1 MRYSAAMRFLVLMV
15 TLAGALAFAQTPQ
28 IDIPYQKFTL
38 DNGLTV
44 IVHEDHKAP
53 IVAVNVWYHVGSKN
67 ERAGKTG
74 FAHLY
79 EHLMFGGSENAKGS
93 YIQAMERAG
102 ATDLNGTTN
111 NDRTN
116 YFENIPTTALDFALF
131 MESDRM
137 GHFINA
143 FDKATL
149 DLQRGVV
156 QNEKRQ
162 DDNQP
167 YFIAYELIPS
177 ATYPAEHPYS
187 WPVIGSMDDL
197 NAASLDDVKAWFR
210 TYYGPSNATI
220 VLAGDIDVQTARE
233 KVTRYFGDIPAGPP
247 VAHVDSWPAK
257 MTGTHRQTV
266 QDRVPQAKIFKLWNV
281 PGFGNADLDYLDLT
295 SDILSKGKVSRLYKR
310 LVYTDQLA
318 TDVAAYVDV
327 NEIGSQ
333 FHIEATLRPGKDMA
347 KLEKAIDEELTRLLT
362 EGPMPEELKRVQTQY
377 TANFLRGVERIGG
390 FGGKSDL
397 LAQAQVFAGD
407 PSYLFKTSFNR
418 HAQATPARV
427 KAAASRWL
435 SDGAYVLTVVPF
447 PEYSAGNGSVDRS
460 KAPSAGTVTDL
471 KLPKLERATLPNGMK
486 IVLAE
491 RHNVPLVNFWLIED
505 AGYAADGDK
514 PGISSLTSQMLVFGT
529 KTKSALEIDEQ
540 IESLGARFNPGANID
555 LSTIEMSA
563 LKSNLDPSLA
573 LLADITMHPSFPA
586 SDFVRVQKER
596 LADIEQEKV
605 EPTSMALRVLPPLLY
620 GKGHAYGVPYTGTG
634 TEASVSKLTPA
645 DLAKF
650 HSTWYT
656 PGNTTL
662 IVVGDTTMKDIS
674 ARIERAFAGWEGGK
688 APAKNLARVAPASKP
703 RVYIIDRPG
712 SEQSVIMTGLIA
724 PPKTD
729 ASDVPLQIMNVI
741 LGGTF
746 GARLNMNLREDK
758 HYSYGAQTILLTA
771 RGQRPYISYAP
782 VQTDKTKE
790 SLTEMLKE
798 FRGITGPQP
807 ITAKEL
813 SDAQANQTLSLPGAR
828 ETIEQVGG
836 SVSRI
841 VQMGLPDDYY
851 QAYAG
856 KVMEL
861 GTTAVTEAAK
871 SFIHPEQLVWVVV
884 GDRSKIEA
892 GIRELNLGDLEILDA
907 DGNAK
912 AGK

>member
-1 MRYSAAMRFLVLMV
+1 MRVLTFV
-15 TLAGALAFAQTPQ
+15 YLSLAGATGLAQAPQLSQTPQ
-28 IDIPYQKFTL
+28 IDIPYQKFVL

-53 IVAVNVWYHVGSKN
+53 IVAVNMWYHVGSKN
-67 ERAGKTG
+67 EKTGKTG

-111 NDRTN
+111 YDRTN
-116 YFENIPTTALDFALF
+116 YFENVPTSALDFALF

-137 GHFINA
+137 GHFIDA

-162 DDNQP
+162 DDNEP
-167 YFIAYELIPS
+167 YFIADELIPS

-197 NAASLDDVKAWFR
+197 NAASLEDVKTWFR

-220 VLAGDIDVQTARE
+220 VLAGDIDVKTARE

-247 VAHVDSWPAK
+247 VAHVDAWPAK
-257 MTGTHRQTV
+257 MAGTHRQTV
-266 QDRVPQAKIFKLWNV
+266 QDRVPQARIYKLWNV
-281 PGFGNADLDYLDLT
+281 PGFGTADQDYLDLAA
-295 SDILSKGKVSRLYKR
+295 DCLAKGKVSRLYKR

-318 TDVAAYVDV
+318 TDVTAYIDV

-333 FHIEATLRPGKDMA
+333 FHIEATARPGKDTA
-347 KLEKAIDEELTRLLT
+347 TLEKAMDEEVARFLA
-362 EGPMPEELKRVQTQY
+362 EGPTAAELKRIQTQF
-377 TANFLRGVERIGG
+377 TANFLRSAERIGG

-407 PSYLFKTSFNR
+407 PSYLFKTSFTR

-427 KAAASRWL
+427 KAAAGRWL
-435 SDGAYVLTVVPF
+435 ADGVFVLEVVPF
-447 PEYSAGNGSVDRS
+447 PEYKTVTSAVDRS
-460 KAPSAGTVTDL
+460 KIPDPGSVGDL
-471 KLPKLERATLPNGMK
+471 KLPKLERATLANGMK

-491 RHNVPLVNFWLIED
+491 RHNVPLVNFWLLED
-505 AGYAADGDK
+505 AGYSADGAK
-514 PGISSLTSQMLVFGT
+514 PGIASLTSEMLPFGT
-529 KTKSALEIDEQ
+529 KTHNALELDEQ
-540 IESLGARFNPGANID
+540 IESLGAQLRSYANID
-555 LSTIEMSA
+555 LSAIQLSA
-563 LKSNLDPSLA
+563 IKPNLDASLT
-573 LLADITMHPSFPA
+573 LLAEIAMNPSFPA
-586 SDFVRVQKER
+586 ADFARVQKER
-596 LADIEQEKV
+596 LAAIQQEKV
-605 EPTSMALRVLPPLLY
+605 EPTSMALRVLPPLLF
-620 GKGHAYGVPYTGTG
+620 GTGHAYGVPYTGTG
-634 TEASVSKLTPA
+634 TEASVTKLTPD

-650 HSTWYT
+650 HATWYV
-656 PGNTTL
+656 PSNTTL
-662 IVVGDTTMKDIS
+662 VVVGDTTLKDITP
-674 ARIERAFAGWEGGK
+674 RIERAFTGWAGGK
-688 APAKNLARVAPASKP
+688 APTKNLARVSQPAKS

-712 SEQSVIMTGLIA
+712 SEQSVIMTGSIA
-724 PPKTD
+724 PPK
-729 ASDVPLQIMNVI
+729 AESSDVPLQIMNVI

-771 RGQRPYISYAP
+771 RAQRPYISYAP

-790 SLTEMLKE
+790 SLVEMMRE
-798 FRGITGPQP
+798 FQGITGPRP
-807 ITAKEL
+807 IAAKEL

-828 ETIEQVGG
+828 ETIDQVGD
-836 SVSRI
+836 SVTRL

-851 QAYAG
+851 QTYAQ
-856 KVMEL
+856 KVMAL
-861 GTTAVTEAAK
+861 RTADVTDAAK
-871 SFIHPEQLVWVVV
+871 SFIRSDQLIWVVV
-884 GDRSKIEA
+884 GDRAKIEA
-892 GIRELNLGDLEILDA
+892 GIRQLNLGDLEILDA
-907 DGNAK
+907 DGNK
-912 AGK
+912 K

>member
-1 MRYSAAMRFLVLMV
+1 
-15 TLAGALAFAQTPQ
+15 
-28 IDIPYQKFTL
+28 
-38 DNGLTV
+38 
-44 IVHEDHKAP
+44 
-53 IVAVNVWYHVGSKN
+53 
-67 ERAGKTG
+67 
-74 FAHLY
+74 
-79 EHLMFGGSENAKGS
+79 
-93 YIQAMERAG
+93 
-102 ATDLNGTTN
+102 
-111 NDRTN
+111 
-116 YFENIPTTALDFALF
+116 
-131 MESDRM
+131 
-137 GHFINA
+137 
-143 FDKATL
+143 
-149 DLQRGVV
+149 
-156 QNEKRQ
+156 
-162 DDNQP
+162 
-167 YFIAYELIPS
+167 
-177 ATYPAEHPYS
+177 
-187 WPVIGSMDDL
+187 MDDL
-197 NAASLDDVKAWFR
+197 NAASLEDVKNWFR

-220 VLAGDIDVQTARE
+220 VLAGDVDVQTAKE

-247 VAHVDSWPAK
+247 VTHVESWPAK

-266 QDRVPQAKIFKLWNV
+266 QDRVPLAKIFKIWNV
-281 PGFGNADLDYLDLT
+281 PGFGTADLDYLDLT

-347 KLEKAIDEELTRLLT
+347 KLEKAIDEELARLLT
-362 EGPMPEELKRVQTQY
+362 EGPTPAELKRVQTQY

-397 LAQAQVFAGD
+397 LAQAQVYAGD

-427 KAAASRWL
+427 KASASRWL

-447 PEYSAGNGSVDRS
+447 PEYSASNGSVDRS
-460 KAPSAGTVTDL
+460 KAPSAGSVTDL
-471 KLPKLERATLPNGMK
+471 KLPKLERATLANGMK

-514 PGISSLTSQMLVFGT
+514 PGISSLTSAMLLFGT

-540 IESLGARFNPGANID
+540 IESLGARVNPGANID

-573 LLADITMHPSFPA
+573 LLADITMNPSFPA
-586 SDFVRVQKER
+586 SDFARVQKER
-596 LADIEQEKV
+596 LADIDQEKV

-688 APAKNLARVAPASKP
+688 APAKNLARVSPPSKP

-771 RGQRPYISYAP
+771 RAQRPYISYAP

-790 SLTEMLKE
+790 SLVEMLKE

-807 ITAKEL
+807 VTAKEL

-861 GTTAVTEAAK
+861 GTAAVTEAAK

-892 GIRELNLGDLEILDA
+892 GIRELNLGDIEILDA